1 MGVMSITFVNGQ
13 HGWVFASQQ
22 SGNQLIGTLYATS
35 DGGKSWRK
43 IMQNIITTHPQTY
56 KEGKMGLFAE
66 SR

>member
-43 IMQNIITTHPQTY
+43 TMQNIITTSSSNLQ
-56 KEGKMGLFAE
+56 GG
-66 SR
+66 